1 MPLETVPIIDLTPY
15 WTGAEASKR
24 AGAQQIGEACRDIG
38 FLIITGHGVPQG
50 LIDAVDEV

>member
-15 WTGAEASKR
+15 WTGAGASKR
-24 AGAQQIGEACRDIG
+24 AVAQQIGEACRDIG

-50 LIDAVDEV
+50 SMRCG